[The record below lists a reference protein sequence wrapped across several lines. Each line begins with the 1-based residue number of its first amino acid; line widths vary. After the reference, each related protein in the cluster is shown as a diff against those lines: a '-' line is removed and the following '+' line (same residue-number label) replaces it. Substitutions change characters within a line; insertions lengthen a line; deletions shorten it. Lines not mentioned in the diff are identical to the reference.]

1 VVASVA
7 RPRLALLWLAGI
19 DLRLTLLAVPPV
31 LPLIHADL
39 RLDEKGVAALS
50 GLPLLL
56 LGAAAVPGSLLI
68 ARLGP
73 RRALLCG
80 LWLIGISS
88 ALRGVGPSV
97 PMLFGMTLLMGAG
110 ISVSQPTFPALV
122 RQWFPRTVT
131 RATGF
136 WSNGLLIGELLAAAL
151 TLPVV
156 LPLVGSWE
164 ATFVFWSIP
173 VLITAALVGVLTPH
187 EPAPRGLPRPQGMP
201 DWSDRRMWRL
211 GLFQS
216 AASMI
221 YFGANTFIPDY
232 LHATNQA
239 DLVGLALA
247 SLNGMQVPAS
257 AVIGFVP
264 MRVLARRSTSYLVA
278 AAILAAL
285 VIVVTVP
292 GLPLVA
298 AAGVF
303 GFCAAYV
310 LVMSFALP
318 ALLAAPGEVARLS
331 AGTFA
336 ISYTT
341 AFVLTLSAGA
351 VWDASHVE
359 ASAFLPALVG
369 AAIVVVLGPAL
380 TAAAAG
386 SANGGS
392 GATASPLAAP
402 LPRTPSPRAASADW
416 HPR

>member
-1 VVASVA
+1 MLVVASVA
-7 RPRLALLWLAGI
+7 RLRLALLWLAGM

-39 RLDEKGVAALS
+39 QLDEKGVAVLS

-56 LGAAAVPGSLLI
+56 LGVAAVPGSLLI

-80 LWLIGISS
+80 LWVIGISS

-97 PMLFGMTLLMGAG
+97 PMLFGMTLLMGTG
-110 ISVSQPTFPALV
+110 ISLSQPTFPTLV
-122 RQWFPRTVT
+122 RQWFPGSVA

-136 WSNGLLIGELLAAAL
+136 WSNGLLVGELLAAAL

-164 ATFVFWSIP
+164 AAFAFWSIP
-173 VLITAALVGVLTPH
+173 VLVTASLVGLLTPH
-187 EPAPRGLPRPQGMP
+187 EPAPKDLPRPQGMP
-201 DWSDRRMWRL
+201 DWHNSRMWRI
-211 GLFQS
+211 GIFQS

-264 MRVLARRSTSYLVA
+264 MRLLARRSSSYLVS

-285 VIVVTVP
+285 GVVLVLP
-292 GLPLVA
+292 GIPLVI

-318 ALLAAPGEVARLS
+318 ALLAEPGEVARLS

-341 AFVLTLSAGA
+341 AFVLTLAAGA
-351 VWDASHVE
+351 LWDASHVE

-369 AAIVVVLGPAL
+369 AAIVVALGPPL
-380 TAAAAG
+380 T
-386 SANGGS
+386 SA
-392 GATASPLAAP
+392 
-402 LPRTPSPRAASADW
+402 AASAE
-416 HPR
+416 PVRVAASASAS